1 MTTFLNS
8 ALVKGLVKVFV
19 AAILGA
25 FILGGKD
32 VFSTSLS
39 DWKLYAGAGV
49 TALVVSILTYIDPS
63 DPRFGLGA

>member
-1 MTTFLNS
+1 MTTFMDS

-19 AAILGA
+19 AAVLGA
-25 FILGGKD
+25 FVLGGKD

-39 DWKLYAGAGV
+39 DWRLYVGAGV
-49 TALVVSILTYIDPS
+49 TALVVSVLSYLDPS